1 MGAARGEGRMGGSTA
16 TRGARWLGALTI
28 VLTSAAQAA
37 PVAALLP
44 LPAAITPAAGA
55 FALEPTT
62 AVYAADSESQAAARY
77 LIGLLE
83 RSRAVRL
90 PLQAGAAPVG
100 SIAFARQRGIP
111 NEGYRLEIAP
121 ERIRITAASGAGF
134 FYGAVTLWQ
143 LLPSGAGAA
152 AVPAQVIRDAPAY
165 PWRGLL
171 LDSARHFQSP
181 AFIESMLEWMAWHK
195 LNVLHWH
202 LTDDQGWRLQ
212 ILKYPRLTEI
222 GAWRTAAAV
231 EGAPEVRYGGFYTQA
246 QVRDIVAFAAARHI
260 TVVPEIDMPGHAQAA
275 IAAYPSL
282 GSLTGRPPPVSN
294 RWGVHPY
301 LFNLEPATFAFLEN
315 VLEEV
320 IELFPS
326 RDIHV
331 GGDEASKDQW
341 NSSPAVQT
349 RARAL
354 GITDPTDLQAYFTQQ
369 IGRFLARHG
378 RRLVGWDEILRPGLA
393 KDAIVMSWRGTS
405 GAHAAALA
413 GNDTVLTPWPILYF
427 DNRQSSLPSE
437 PPGRMQ
443 VISLQDVY
451 RFDPQD
457 PALSPAEQRHILGV
471 QANLWT
477 EHISTEDRLEWMALP
492 RAIAVAELGWTPPA
506 RRSWPNFLDRLVGA
520 VDRYRAL
527 GLNVAD
533 SAFGVAVSLSPVPS
547 GVEVRLANQAAYG
560 EIRYTLDGTDPTP
573 RSSAYASPLTA
584 PSRGE
589 LRAATFAGEVRASG
603 ITRRR
608 LDPATLAH
616 RTSRELD
623 LCSEG
628 IPLLLESS
636 AVAPGRGPLFAIDIM
651 NPCWIYRSVDLTHG
665 ARLEAAVGPL
675 PFDFEIGEEAKKIRI
690 GDARSPP
697 GDLEVRID
705 GCVAAPAV
713 SVPLALPA
721 PGAAERELPPL
732 ALPER
737 PGRHDICLRVA
748 RPALDPL
755 WALDWVQVSP

>member
-1 MGAARGEGRMGGSTA
+1 MGGSAA
-16 TRGARWLGALTI
+16 TRGAWWVGALAI
-28 VLTSAAQAA
+28 VMTSAAQAA

-44 LPAAITPAAGA
+44 LPAEISPAAGV

-62 AVYAADSESQAAARY
+62 AVYASDPDSQAAARY

-90 PLQAGAAPVG
+90 SLHAGAAPAG
-100 SIAFARQRGIP
+100 TISFARQRGIA

-121 ERIRITAASGAGF
+121 QRIRITAASGAGF
-134 FYGAVTLWQ
+134 FYGAITLWQ
-143 LLPSGAGAA
+143 LLPSGTGAA

-222 GAWRTAAAV
+222 GAWRTPAAV
-231 EGAPEVRYGGFYTQA
+231 GGASEVRYGGFYTQS
-246 QVRDIVAFAAARHI
+246 QVRDIVAFAATRHI

-275 IAAYPSL
+275 IAAYPEL
-282 GSLTGRPPPVSN
+282 GSRTGPPPSVSN
-294 RWGVHPY
+294 RWGVHSY

-320 IELFPS
+320 IALFPS
-326 RDIHV
+326 RDIHI

-341 NSSPAVQT
+341 NSSPAVQA

-354 GITDPTDLQAYFTQQ
+354 GIADPKDLQAYFTQE

-378 RRLVGWDEILRPGLA
+378 RRLAGWDEILRPGLA

-413 GNDTVLTPWPILYF
+413 GNDTVLTPWPPLYF

-451 RFDPQD
+451 HFDPQD
-457 PALSPAEQRHILGV
+457 HALSPTEQRHILGV
-471 QANLWT
+471 QANVWT
-477 EHISTEDRLEWMALP
+477 EHIRTEDRLEWMAFP

-506 RRSWPNFLDRLVGA
+506 RRSWPDFLDRLVSGL
-520 VDRYRAL
+520 DRYRAL
-527 GLNVAD
+527 GIVFAD
-533 SAFGVAVSLSPVPS
+533 SAFAIAASLAPVPS
-547 GVEVRLANQAAYG
+547 GVEVQLSNQAAYG
-560 EIRYTLDGTDPTP
+560 QIRYTLDGTEPTP
-573 RSSAYASPLTA
+573 RSSAYTSPLTA
-584 PSRGE
+584 PYGGE

-603 ITRRR
+603 ITRLR
-608 LDPATLAH
+608 LDRAALAH
-616 RTSRELD
+616 RTSLELD

-636 AVAPGRGPLFAIDIM
+636 AVGPGRGPLFAIDIM

-675 PFDFEIGEEAKKIRI
+675 PFNFEVGEETKKIRI
-690 GDARSPP
+690 GDAHSPL
-697 GDLEVRID
+697 GEFEVRID
-705 GCVAAPAV
+705 GCEAAPAV

-721 PGAAERELPPL
+721 PGAAEREVPPL
-732 ALPER
+732 LLPER
-737 PGRHDICLRVA
+737 PGRHDICLRFA